1 MKKEL
6 GKWLMD
12 VAKYSV
18 TAGLLSYWFRGIE
31 GWERSSYLLAI
42 VFVFVLMSVGLI
54 MVSDKAGIN
63 KNQRDNNNKNY
74 KNNKQKRG

>member
-18 TAGLLSYWFRGIE
+18 TAGLLSYWFKGIE
-31 GWERSSYLLAI
+31 GWPNSSFLLAVLFI
-42 VFVFVLMSVGLI
+42 FVLLCAGLLL
-54 MVSDKAGIN
+54 VSDKRSN
-63 KNQRDNNNKNY
+63 KRPKKATGNFK
-74 KNNKQKRG
+74 KKRR